1 MGEYDIPAAI
11 DLVLSETGSEKLY
24 YIGHSM
30 GTTMFWV
37 ALNEHPELKDKIAL
51 MIGMG
56 PVAKVKNMKSPLRFI
71 APYVHEA
78 DVSKHVI
85 TVINENSHYNSMPHN
100 NILTYF
106 VSTFKVSVQIIGN
119 QSICPLK
126 RASTNFYQVST
137 CINHFL

>member
-11 DLVLSETGSEKLY
+11 DLVLGETGSEKLY

-78 DVSKHVI
+78 DVSKHAI
-85 TVINENSHYNSMPHN
+85 IIINQNCYLFNLI
-100 NILTYF
+100 ILCTIAAY
-106 VSTFKVSVQIIGN
+106 
-119 QSICPLK
+119 
-126 RASTNFYQVST
+126 
-137 CINHFL
+137 

>member
-11 DLVLSETGSEKLY
+11 DLVLGETGSEKLY

-78 DVSKHVI
+78 DVSKHAI
-85 TVINENSHYNSMPHN
+85 TIINQTCYFMCHSS
-100 NILTYF
+100 ILTYF
-106 VSTFKVSVQIIGN
+106 VSILKVSVQIIGN
-119 QSICPLK
+119 QSICPIK
-126 RASTNFYQVST
+126 RASTNLY
-137 CINHFL
+137 

>member
-11 DLVLSETGSEKLY
+11 DLVLGETGSEKLY

-78 DVSKHVI
+78 DVSKHAI
-85 TVINENSHYNSMPHN
+85 KVINKIVLIFSNLFFRFCS
-100 NILTYF
+100 LTLPF
-106 VSTFKVSVQIIGN
+106 PTK
-119 QSICPLK
+119 L
-126 RASTNFYQVST
+126 TNLSK
-137 CINHFL
+137 

>member
-11 DLVLSETGSEKLY
+11 DLVLGATGSEKLY

-56 PVAKVKNMKSPLRFI
+56 PVAKVENMKSPLRFI

-78 DVSKHVI
+78 DVSKHAI
-85 TVINENSHYNSMPHN
+85 TIMNQNCYFSMCHSI
-100 NILTYF
+100 ILTDF
-106 VSTFKVSVQIIGN
+106 VSIFKVSVQIIGN
-119 QSICPLK
+119 QSICPIK
-126 RASTNFYQVST
+126 RASTNLY
-137 CINHFL
+137 

>member
-11 DLVLSETGSEKLY
+11 DLVLGKTGSEKLY

-85 TVINENSHYNSMPHN
+85 TLINQNCYSFV
-100 NILTYF
+100 NILCSMAAY
-106 VSTFKVSVQIIGN
+106 
-119 QSICPLK
+119 
-126 RASTNFYQVST
+126 
-137 CINHFL
+137 

>member
-11 DLVLSETGSEKLY
+11 DLVLGETGSEKLY

-56 PVAKVKNMKSPLRFI
+56 PVAKVENMKSPLRFI

-78 DVSKHVI
+78 DVSKHELTIISQIVI
-85 TVINENSHYNSMPHN
+85 RSL
-100 NILTYF
+100 ILCAIVEY
-106 VSTFKVSVQIIGN
+106 
-119 QSICPLK
+119 
-126 RASTNFYQVST
+126 
-137 CINHFL
+137 

>member
-11 DLVLSETGSEKLY
+11 DLVLGETGSEKLY

-78 DVSKHVI
+78 DVSKHAI
-85 TVINENSHYNSMPHN
+85 KVINE
-100 NILTYF
+100 I
-106 VSTFKVSVQIIGN
+106 V
-119 QSICPLK
+119 
-126 RASTNFYQVST
+126 
-137 CINHFL
+137 IN

>member
-11 DLVLSETGSEKLY
+11 DLVLGETGSEKLY

-78 DVSKHVI
+78 DVSRHVT
-85 TVINENSHYNSMPHN
+85 TVMNKNRHSFVILCAIAAYYLILFQYFKYLFRLLGINQFAPSSE
-100 NILTYF
+100 L
-106 VSTFKVSVQIIGN
+106 VQTFI
-119 QSICPLK
+119 
-126 RASTNFYQVST
+126 R
-137 CINHFL
+137 